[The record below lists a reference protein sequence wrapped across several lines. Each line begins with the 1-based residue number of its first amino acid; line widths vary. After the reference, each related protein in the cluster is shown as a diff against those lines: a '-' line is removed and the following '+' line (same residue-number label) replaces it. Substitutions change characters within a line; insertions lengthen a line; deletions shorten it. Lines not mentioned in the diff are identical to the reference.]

1 MNTGYHE
8 EVGLIILLG
17 FVVRETIK
25 YDRGVEPLFCYAHQH
40 FVRLNIRLCRGG

>member
-8 EVGLIILLG
+8 EVGLRILLG

-40 FVRLNIRLCRGG
+40 FVRLNIRLVRGV